1 MDAQEQLHNLGA
13 IEFSKKGE
21 EMRAQAQQAGFLKA
35 GTLKIEIYSDSQAAG
50 EAASQ
55 AAAEAI
61 RQQARH
67 TGDIGVIFATGASQI
82 PTLRALTAI
91 SDLPWNRI
99 IGFHMDEYENL
110 PLDHPASFRSY
121 LRERLT
127 SRVSMKQFN
136 EIDGT
141 LDDLEQLCADYA
153 GKLRAANPQICL
165 LGIGEN
171 GHLAFNDPPV
181 ADFNDPQDMKI
192 VTLDD
197 ACRQQQFAEGWF
209 KSLDEIPQRAV
220 TLTIPALFRVP
231 KLIASVPGP
240 RKAHIVYRTLTEPL
254 STACPATLMRT
265 HPDCT
270 VYLDKDSA
278 AELQTMDIRFGK

>member
-1 MDAQEQLHNLGA
+1 MGEQT
-13 IEFSKKGE
+13 
-21 EMRAQAQQAGFLKA
+21 QQVGLLQA
-35 GTLKIEIYSDSQAAG
+35 GTLKIEIYADSEAAG

-55 AAAEAI
+55 AAAAAI
-61 RQQARH
+61 REQARRA
-67 TGDIGVIFATGASQI
+67 GDIGVIFATGASQI

-91 SDLPWNRI
+91 PDLPWNRI
-99 IGFHMDEYENL
+99 IGFHMDEYEDL
-110 PLDHPASFRSY
+110 PLDHPASFRRY

-141 LDDLEQLCADYA
+141 IDDLEQLCVDYA
-153 GKLRAANPQICL
+153 DRLRAANPQVCL

-181 ADFNDPQDMKI
+181 ADFNDPEDMKI
-192 VTLDD
+192 VVLDD

-209 KSLDEIPQRAV
+209 KSLDEIPRRAA

-240 RKAHIVYRTLTEPL
+240 RKAHIVFRTLTEPIA
-254 STACPATLMRT
+254 TACPATLMRT

-278 AELQTMDIRFGK
+278 AELQDMDIQFGKELTHK

>member
-1 MDAQEQLHNLGA
+1 MGTMEQQIGYLQV
-13 IEFSKKGE
+13 EK
-21 EMRAQAQQAGFLKA
+21 
-35 GTLKIEIYSDSQAAG
+35 LKIEIYPDSRAAG
-50 EAASQ
+50 EAAAQ
-55 AAAEAI
+55 AAAFAI
-61 RQQARH
+61 RQQAQRD
-67 TGDIGVIFATGASQI
+67 GDIRVIFATGASQI
-82 PTLRALTAI
+82 PTLGALTAI
-91 SDLPWNRI
+91 PDLPWNRI

-110 PLDHPASFRSY
+110 PLEHSASFRSY
-121 LRERLT
+121 LRKRLT
-127 SRVSMKQFN
+127 SRVAMKQFN

-141 LDDLEQLCADYA
+141 LDNLEQLCVDYA
-153 GKLRAANPQICL
+153 DKLRAADPQLCL

-181 ADFNDPQDMKI
+181 ADFDDPQDMKI
-192 VTLDD
+192 VVLDD

-240 RKAHIVYRTLTEPL
+240 RKAHIVYRTLTEPIT
-254 STACPATLMRT
+254 TACPATLMRT

-278 AELQTMDIRFGK
+278 AELQKMDIQFGN

>member
-1 MDAQEQLHNLGA
+1 MGEQT
-13 IEFSKKGE
+13 
-21 EMRAQAQQAGFLKA
+21 QQVGFLRA
-35 GTLKIEIYSDSQAAG
+35 GTLKIEIYPDSQAAG

-55 AAAEAI
+55 AAAAAI
-61 RQQARH
+61 REQARQA
-67 TGDIGVIFATGASQI
+67 GDIGVIFATGASQI

-91 SDLPWNRI
+91 PDLPWNRI
-99 IGFHMDEYENL
+99 IGFHMDEYEDL
-110 PLDHPASFRSY
+110 PLDHPASFRRY

-141 LDDLEQLCADYA
+141 IGDLEQLCVDYA
-153 GKLRAANPQICL
+153 GKLRATNPQVCL

-181 ADFNDPQDMKI
+181 ADFDDPEDMKI
-192 VTLDD
+192 VVLDD

-209 KSLDEIPQRAV
+209 KSLDEIPQRAA

-240 RKAHIVYRTLTEPL
+240 RKAHIVYRTLTEPIA
-254 STACPATLMRT
+254 TACPATLMRT

-278 AELQTMDIRFGK
+278 AELQDMDIQFGKEPTA